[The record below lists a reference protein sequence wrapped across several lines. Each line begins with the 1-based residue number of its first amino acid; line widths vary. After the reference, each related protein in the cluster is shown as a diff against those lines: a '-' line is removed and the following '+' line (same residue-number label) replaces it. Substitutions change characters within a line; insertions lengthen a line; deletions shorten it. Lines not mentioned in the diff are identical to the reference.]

1 MKNKEKAYCNST
13 DCSFKP
19 VKFNTFEYMYC
30 STCKYEVSE
39 DLVEYKA
46 RQKARANVTVN
57 PHMRQDEDDQMD
69 MFDFW
74 SSTN

>member
-1 MKNKEKAYCNST
+1 MTKAKTYCNST

-30 STCKYEVSE
+30 SICKSEVTE
-39 DLVEYKA
+39 DMVEWKA
-46 RQKARANVTVN
+46 RQKAYKESH
-57 PHMRQDEDDQMD
+57 PHMKRHDEEDDQMD